1 MADLGNNFQLNSK
14 TDLNKGGSDI
24 YVANKKPL
32 TREKGAK
39 PNSSTTINDI
49 SKILVAQIYL
59 WTPYSS
65 TLITK
70 QISRSTV
77 GPQPTTRR

>member
-1 MADLGNNFQLNSK
+1 M
-14 TDLNKGGSDI
+14 
-24 YVANKKPL
+24 ANKKPL

-49 SKILVAQIYL
+49 SKTLVAQIYL

-70 QISRSTV
+70 QISR
-77 GPQPTTRR
+77 